1 MTKLEAVNRIL
12 MSMGELPV
20 DDLENPLTE
29 VELALKHIDMANE
42 EVQLDGWYFNTERVV
57 LKPDDKGFI
66 CVPYDAV
73 RILDLPPHISTVANK
88 LYNDINQTFIFK
100 KEIECRAVKYIDFED
115 VPMAFALWI
124 TLRAAKKYQN
134 NTLTSAFL
142 ASNLEREEL
151 EAMLLA
157 KKEHRQIAR
166 PNLKG
171 TSAGYHI
178 QKVLRR
184 R

>member
-1 MTKLEAVNRIL
+1 MTRLEAVNRIL

-29 VELALKHIDMANE
+29 VELALKHIDMANA
-42 EVQLDGWYFNTERVV
+42 EVQLDGWYFNTESVSLIPDEKGNV
-57 LKPDDKGFI
+57 LI
-66 CVPYDAV
+66 PYDAV
-73 RILDLPPHISTVANK
+73 KVINLPYGFVVVSGRV
-88 LYNDINQTFIFK
+88 YDDINKTFNINK
-100 KEIECRAVKYIDFED
+100 KVKCSVVKLMDFED
-115 VPMAFALWI
+115 IPMAFALWI

-134 NTLTSAFL
+134 NTLTSASL
-142 ASNLEREEL
+142 ANNLEREEL

-184 R
+184 

>member
-1 MTKLEAVNRIL
+1 MIN
-12 MSMGELPV
+12 LPYGLIV
-20 DDLENPLTE
+20 
-29 VELALKHIDMANE
+29 VS
-42 EVQLDGWYFNTERVV
+42 GRV
-57 LKPDDKGFI
+57 
-66 CVPYDAV
+66 YD
-73 RILDLPPHISTVANK
+73 
-88 LYNDINQTFIFK
+88 DINKTFNIN
-100 KEIECRAVKYIDFED
+100 KEVKCSVVKLIDFED
-115 VPMAFALWI
+115 IPLSFALWI

-184 R
+184 